1 MPKKIT
7 IVLGPLADPLAERL
21 IETSET
27 SSQLVRRLIAAELN
41 VQAPSMPAGNP
52 QAANAVAVG
61 RSRKPT

>member
-1 MPKKIT
+1 MPPKIT

-21 IETSET
+21 TETFET
-27 SSQLVRRLIAAELN
+27 PSRFIRRLIAAELN

-61 RSRKPT
+61 RAKRPV